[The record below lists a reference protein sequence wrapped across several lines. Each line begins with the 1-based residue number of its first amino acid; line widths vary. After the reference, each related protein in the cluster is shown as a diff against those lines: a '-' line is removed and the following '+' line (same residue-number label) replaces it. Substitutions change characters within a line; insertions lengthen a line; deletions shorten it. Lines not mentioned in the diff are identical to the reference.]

1 MVRTFNDVVNL
12 GGQSCGEGGGIGCG
26 QRSSAG
32 SDVINCDEF
41 LVMFSKL
48 PPFLSCIQLCSYFRV
63 VFHKQV
69 IRLCTCSKL
78 QGGSLSCLLYCQYHT
93 NCGVGRR
100 LEEKKMMQ
108 AGTKFCYH
116 WFWWSFSSPIHYKI
130 LQRKYSRS
138 LIHSKQH
145 LLLGNI

>member
-48 PPFLSCIQLCSYFRV
+48 PPFLSCI
-63 VFHKQV
+63 
-69 IRLCTCSKL
+69 
-78 QGGSLSCLLYCQYHT
+78 
-93 NCGVGRR
+93 
-100 LEEKKMMQ
+100 
-108 AGTKFCYH
+108 
-116 WFWWSFSSPIHYKI
+116 
-130 LQRKYSRS
+130 
-138 LIHSKQH
+138 
-145 LLLGNI
+145 